1 MASRS
6 EETKKPTSDRPEQ
19 KKKRNCLMCGT
30 GFESTHFGERICPA
44 CKGTAAWR
52 EGGFAA

>member
-19 KKKRNCLMCGT
+19 RKKRKCLMCST
-30 GFESTHFGERICPA
+30 SFESTHFGERICPA